1 MRSKHIQAPWYN
13 DFYGKD
19 KFQNVTIYDKRT
31 LSITF
36 YKAKPDVVERVS
48 IRAKPEHFYE
58 ELDGEFLSKY
68 QWSPEPTTGAFVAL
82 PENVDK
88 GKSVTLVREK
98 NWWADQ
104 KRFFRYRYNPEK
116 IRVSVVRDY
125 NKAFEIFLKRGSR
138 YVRLVKNRILV
149 RQVT

>member
-19 KFQNVTIYDKRT
+19 KFQKVTLYDEKT

-58 ELDGEFLSKY
+58 ELDGEFLK
-68 QWSPEPTTGAFVAL
+68 QI
-82 PENVDK
+82 
-88 GKSVTLVREK
+88 SVESR
-98 NWWADQ
+98 A
-104 KRFFRYRYNPEK
+104 YN
-116 IRVSVVRDY
+116 RSVCGF
-125 NKAFEIFLKRGSR
+125 A
-138 YVRLVKNRILV
+138 
-149 RQVT
+149 